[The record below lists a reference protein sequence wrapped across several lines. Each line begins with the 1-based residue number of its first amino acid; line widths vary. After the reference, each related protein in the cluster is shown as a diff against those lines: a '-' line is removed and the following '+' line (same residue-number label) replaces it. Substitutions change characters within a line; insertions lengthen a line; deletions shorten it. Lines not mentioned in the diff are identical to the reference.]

1 MTAGP
6 LIDTTF
12 TQCTR
17 KRVREKSGSLLTAH
31 HSGAI
36 WASDSVR
43 IVAVL
48 GETLLVSSKG
58 ETIGTGLHDGF
69 SVVTFVVVVTVLF
82 VWVQSTLSGLAQ
94 LLRIRA
100 CSRLSESCQGER
112 RKKANIRRRTSQLG
126 DSI

>member
-1 MTAGP
+1 MRQKEG
-6 LIDTTF
+6 
-12 TQCTR
+12 
-17 KRVREKSGSLLTAH
+17 KRGKEKSSSLLTAH

-36 WASDSVR
+36 WASDSVG

-48 GETLLVSSKG
+48 CETLLVSSKG
-58 ETIGTGLHDGF
+58 ETIGTGLDDGF

-100 CSRLSESCQGER
+100 SSGLSESCQGER
-112 RKKANIRRRTSQLG
+112 RQRKKANIRRRPSQLG
-126 DSI
+126 DNI